1 MKIPKEWKDITIEQF
16 QELRTIQNAEHE
28 FFLDKEISILSVLTQ
43 MDSKELEAIP
53 KADLIR
59 LSTVTNFINKPLSER
74 LHNHF
79 RIGRR
84 LFKVRLKAEQISAE
98 QFILLNRYTESNDD
112 TIENLHYIMA
122 VLTNE
127 VGWFGLKKFDV
138 DFEGKAKLFK
148 ENLSIEHAFAPS
160 VFFFEVYKS
169 WLKVSETYLLK
180 EAKKMKVRAEMELA
194 KMKQPQ

>member
-16 QELRTIQNAEHE
+16 QELHTLQNATYDFH
-28 FFLDKEISILSVLTQ
+28 LDKEIAILSVLTQ
-43 MDSKELEAIP
+43 MDSKQLEEIP
-53 KADLIR
+53 KADLVR
-59 LSTVTNFINKPLSER
+59 LTTVTNFINKPLSEK

-84 LFKVRLKAEQISAE
+84 LFKVRLQAEQISAE
-98 QFILLNRYTESNDD
+98 QFILLNRYTESHDN

-122 VLTNE
+122 VMTNE

-148 ENLSIEHAFAPS
+148 EKLSIEHAFAPS

-169 WLKVSETYLLK
+169 WLSLSETYLLNQAKNLKTMAEK
-180 EAKKMKVRAEMELA
+180 EL
-194 KMKQPQ
+194 KQMSK